1 MIIDVA
7 PDVYVKVS
15 HVSTHGT
22 AYELTSVT
30 QNVQNLKISFG
41 CVHFSIFF

>member
-1 MIIDVA
+1 MTIDVA

-15 HVSTHGT
+15 HVSTYGT
-22 AYELTSVT
+22 AYELT

-41 CVHFSIFF
+41 CVHFSIF